1 MNNNI
6 IKYCIVL
13 SILFVLLAIILFDDI
28 SLWFL
33 GMSIV
38 VVGSIFLYLINRKK

>member
-13 SILFVLLAIILFDDI
+13 SILFILLAIILFDDI

>member
-1 MNNNI
+1 MNNSV